1 MEYKIN
7 ELLKSHDLRVTPQ
20 RVLVLE
26 AFYTLKNHPNA
37 EKIIQYV
44 QAKNPNIAVG
54 TIYKVIDVLVQ
65 KGIIHL
71 VKTDK
76 GMMRYDDAT
85 ENHHHLVSDSSDL
98 IADYYDTELDELL
111 KKYFEKKQIQN
122 FSIEK
127 IKLEITGN
135 FINPAP
141 QPPKGA

>member
-1 MEYKIN
+1 MKYKIN
-7 ELLKSHDLRVTPQ
+7 ELLKSHGLRVTPQ

-71 VKTDK
+71 VKTDN
-76 GMMRYDDAT
+76 GVMRYDDTT

-98 IADYYDTELDELL
+98 IEDYYDEELDELL
-111 KKYFEKKQIQN
+111 KNYFEKKQIQN

-135 FINPAP
+135 FINN
-141 QPPKGA
+141 